1 VDNLFDKQ
9 NYRRK
14 IENII
19 TKLRENMYKR
29 ILEQT
34 ITKRFFKGKIIIIV
48 GPRQTGKTT
57 LSLKLIERIDKK
69 DIRLFNCDNPS
80 DREQLANKD
89 LEFLKQ
95 LIGNAKLIFIDEAQ
109 KVENIGE
116 TLKLLVDFY
125 KKKKQIIAT
134 GSSSLNLL
142 DNTQESLTGRKYVYQ
157 IFPLT
162 LQEIYPD
169 KNYLKVIKELEN
181 LIIFGSYPE
190 VVSLPSF
197 EEKKEL
203 LKELASSY
211 IYKDILGF
219 QDIKSPD
226 VLVKLLKALALQV
239 GSEVSYNELSNTVDI
254 DKKTI
259 ERYVQLLEK
268 NFVIFRL
275 KPFTKN
281 KRREISKLKKIYFYD
296 TGIRNAIIND
306 FNFLD
311 SRKDTG
317 FLWENFMIAERMK
330 FRYYNKIDAEQ
341 YFWRTYDGSEIDL
354 IEEKSGKLNGYE
366 FKWNP
371 KRGIK
376 KQKFDWLDSF
386 NLITKKDLNLF
397 VF

>member
-1 VDNLFDKQ
+1 
-9 NYRRK
+9 
-14 IENII
+14 
-19 TKLRENMYKR
+19 MYKR
-29 ILEQT
+29 IFKET
-34 ITKRFFKGKIIIIV
+34 IAKKFFKGKIIIIV
-48 GPRQTGKTT
+48 GARQIGKTT
-57 LSLKLIERIDKK
+57 LSLELTKEFSKK
-69 DIRLFNCDNPS
+69 DVRLFNCDNPS

-95 LIGNAKLIFIDEAQ
+95 LIGKTKLIFVDEAQ

-125 KKKKQIIAT
+125 KKKKQIIVT

-142 DNTQESLTGRKYVYQ
+142 DNTQEPLTGRKYVYQ
-157 IFPLT
+157 LFPLS

-169 KNYLKVIKELEN
+169 KNYLKIIKELES

-190 VVSLPSF
+190 VVSQPSF

-203 LKELASSY
+203 LQELSSSY

-226 VLVKLLKALALQV
+226 VLVKLLKALALQI
-239 GSEVSYNELSNTVDI
+239 GSEVSYNELSNTINI

-268 NFVIFRL
+268 NFVVFRL

-281 KRREISKLKKIYFYD
+281 KRREISKLRKIYFYD
-296 TGIRNAIIND
+296 VGIRNAVINN

-311 SRKDTG
+311 SRKDVG
-317 FLWENFMIAERMK
+317 SLWENFMIAERMK
-330 FRYYNKIDAEQ
+330 FRFYNKIDAEQ
-341 YFWRTYDGSEIDL
+341 YFWRTYDGNEIDL
-354 IEEKSGKLNGYE
+354 IEEKSSELNGYE

-371 KRGIK
+371 QKVLR
-376 KQKFDWLDSF
+376 KQNFDWLDSSQV
-386 NLITKKDLNLF
+386 ITKKNLDPF
-397 VF
+397 VL

>member
-1 VDNLFDKQ
+1 
-9 NYRRK
+9 
-14 IENII
+14 
-19 TKLRENMYKR
+19 MYKR
-29 ILEQT
+29 IFEET
-34 ITKRFFKGKIIIIV
+34 IAKKFFKGKIIIIV
-48 GPRQTGKTT
+48 GARQIGKTT
-57 LSLKLIERIDKK
+57 LSLELTKEFSKK
-69 DIRLFNCDNPS
+69 DVRLFNCDNPS

-95 LIGNAKLIFIDEAQ
+95 LIGKAKLIFVDEAQ

-125 KKKKQIIAT
+125 KKKKQIIVT

-142 DNTQESLTGRKYVYQ
+142 DNTQEPLTGRKYVYQ
-157 IFPLT
+157 LFPLS

-169 KNYLKVIKELEN
+169 KNYLKIIKELES

-190 VVSLPSF
+190 VVSQSSF

-203 LKELASSY
+203 LQELSSSY

-226 VLVKLLKALALQV
+226 VLVKLLKALALQI
-239 GSEVSYNELSNTVDI
+239 GSEVSYNELSNTINI

-268 NFVIFRL
+268 NFVVFRL

-281 KRREISKLKKIYFYD
+281 KRREISKLRKIYFYD
-296 TGIRNAIIND
+296 NGIRNAVINN

-311 SRKDTG
+311 SRKDIG
-317 FLWENFMIAERMK
+317 SLWENFMIVERMK
-330 FRYYNKIDAEQ
+330 FRFYNKIDAEQ
-341 YFWRTYDGSEIDL
+341 YFWRTYDGNEIDL
-354 IEEKSGKLNGYE
+354 IEEKSGKLSGYE

-371 KRGIK
+371 QKVLR
-376 KQKFDWLDSF
+376 KQNFDWLDSSQV
-386 NLITKKDLNLF
+386 ITKKNLSPF
-397 VF
+397 VL

>member
-1 VDNLFDKQ
+1 
-9 NYRRK
+9 
-14 IENII
+14 
-19 TKLRENMYKR
+19 MYKR
-29 ILEQT
+29 LLEP
-34 ITKRFFKGKIIIIV
+34 IIIKRFFKGKIIIIV

-57 LSLKLIERIDKK
+57 LGLKLIEGFPKEES
-69 DIRLFNCDNPS
+69 RLFNCDNPS
-80 DREQLANKD
+80 DRELLSNKD

-95 LIGNAKLIFIDEAQ
+95 LVGNVKFIFIDEAQ

-125 KKKKQIIAT
+125 KEKKQIIVT
-134 GSSSLNLL
+134 GSSILNLL
-142 DNTQESLTGRKYVYQ
+142 DDTQESLTGRKYVYQ
-157 IFPLT
+157 IFPLS
-162 LQEIYPD
+162 LQEIYSD
-169 KNYLKVIKELEN
+169 KNYLKIIKELES

-190 VVSLPSF
+190 VVSLSSF

-219 QDIKSPD
+219 QDVKSPD
-226 VLVKLLKALALQV
+226 VLVKLLKALALQI
-239 GSEVSYNELSNTVDI
+239 GSEVSYSELSNTVGI

-259 ERYVQLLEK
+259 ERYVQLLER
-268 NFVIFRL
+268 NFIIFRL

-296 TGIRNAIIND
+296 VGIRNAIINN

-317 FLWENFMIAERMK
+317 SLWENFMIAERMK
-330 FRYYNKIDAEQ
+330 FRFYNKIDADQ
-341 YFWRTYDGSEIDL
+341 YFWRTYDGSEVDL

-366 FKWNP
+366 FKWSTKKISK
-371 KRGIK
+371 KRRFGWLNS
-376 KQKFDWLDSF
+376 FD
-386 NLITKKDLNLF
+386 LITKKDLDPF
-397 VF
+397 VI

>member
-1 VDNLFDKQ
+1 
-9 NYRRK
+9 
-14 IENII
+14 
-19 TKLRENMYKR
+19 MYKR
-29 ILEQT
+29 ILEKT
-34 ITKRFFKGKIIIIV
+34 IIKRFFKGKIIIIV

-57 LSLKLIERIDKK
+57 LSLKLIEKIPQK
-69 DIRLFNCDNPS
+69 DIRLFNCDNPT

-95 LIGNAKLIFIDEAQ
+95 LVGNVKLIFIDEAQ

-125 KKKKQIIAT
+125 KEQKQIIVT

-142 DNTQESLTGRKYVYQ
+142 DNTQEPLTGRKYVYQ
-157 IFPLT
+157 IFPLS

-169 KNYLKVIKELEN
+169 ENYLKIIKELES

-190 VVSLPSF
+190 IVSLSSF

-211 IYKDILGF
+211 IYKDIFGF
-219 QDIKSPD
+219 QEVKSPD

-259 ERYVQLLEK
+259 ERYVQLLER

-296 TGIRNAIIND
+296 TGIRNAIINN

-311 SRKDTG
+311 SRKDIG
-317 FLWENFMIAERMK
+317 SLWENFMIAERMK
-330 FRYYNKIDAEQ
+330 FRSYNKIDVEQ
-341 YFWRTYDGSEIDL
+341 YFWRTYDGSEVDL

-371 KRGIK
+371 KKSVK
-376 KQKFDWLDSF
+376 KQRFDWLDSF
-386 NLITKKDLNLF
+386 NLITKKDLNPF
-397 VF
+397 VLI